1 MREIYW
7 SVLAFLERTNEGKQF
22 SPTWLRVVTND
33 KNVATVTPIDIGR
46 INFSANFRASS
57 HGMFIVV

>member
-1 MREIYW
+1 MRENN
-7 SVLAFLERTNEGKQF
+7 SVPHDWEL
-22 SPTWLRVVTND
+22 VIND
-33 KNVATVTPIDIGR
+33 KNVSTVTPIDTWR